1 MTSPDSSS
9 THSVVLPDG
18 AIHPLAE
25 PYGHEIHHAEKFFEV
40 ALILSPINLRVQ
52 VLSYEVQDPEK
63 GIPLLSVFLIGLA
76 ECNAFG
82 KIWVKA
88 RSAHRLNFERA
99 GFRFEGECLAFFAD
113 ATNSSFMA
121 YYPLAERLQRP
132 VASLEDRNILTAE
145 KGTLAEAIALGTA
158 GIKDRDFFALP
169 KGYSSRLF
177 APEDAPILA
186 ALYDEIFP
194 TYPYPINTPRYLVE
208 TAATHILYRLVF
220 NEQGELVAAASAETD
235 GENKN
240 AEMTDFATLPSQRGY
255 GLGQYLLQELEKDA
269 ARIYGIRTFY
279 TIARIASVGVMRI
292 FFKLGYQY
300 KGTLTNNCTISGQFE
315 TMVLLQKS
323 ERNIPEK
330 NEL

>member
-9 THSVVLPDG
+9 SYHVILPDG
-18 AIHPLAE
+18 SIHPLAE
-25 PYGHEIHHAEKFFEV
+25 PYGHEIRYEEEVFQV
-40 ALILSPINLRVQ
+40 ALILSPVNLRVQ
-52 VLSYEVQDPEK
+52 VLNYRVEEPET
-63 GIPLLSVFLIGLA
+63 GIPLLAQFLIGLA
-76 ECNAFG
+76 EKNKFG

-88 RSAHRLNFERA
+88 RTAHRANFESA
-99 GFRFEGECLAFFAD
+99 GFRFEGECAAFFAD
-113 ATNSSFMA
+113 GTNSSFMA
-121 YYPLAERLQRP
+121 YYPLVERLQRP
-132 VASLEDRNILTAE
+132 VASLEDRNILIAQ
-145 KGTLAEAIALGTA
+145 KDTLAEAIAQGKA
-158 GIKDRDFFALP
+158 EMKDREVYPLP

-177 APEDAPILA
+177 VPEDAPKLA

-208 TAATHILYRLVF
+208 TAATHILYRLIF
-220 NEQGELVAAASAETD
+220 NQNGELVAAASAETD
-235 GENKN
+235 GENRN

-269 ARIYGIRTFY
+269 ASVYGIRTFY

-315 TMVLLQKS
+315 TMVLLQKL
-323 ERNIPEK
+323 E
-330 NEL
+330 